1 MKRKY
6 WISVVVFLVLL
17 IDQSIKIWVKTH
29 MNYGDEIKILGLEW
43 ALIHFVENPGMAF
56 GITLGKGVIG
66 KYALS
71 IFRILAVFFLVY
83 FINELIRKN
92 MPKGLLFS
100 FALIL
105 AGAIGN
111 ILDSAF
117 YGLIFSDSPYHGG
130 LAQFLPENGGYAGF
144 LQGRVVDMFYFHVF
158 RGICPEWV
166 PFVGGQFYLF
176 FKPIFNVADV
186 SISIGVLNVLVFQ
199 RRYFLSELER
209 IEVEAEKATLDN
221 QKEEE

>member
-1 MKRKY
+1 
-6 WISVVVFLVLL
+6 
-17 IDQSIKIWVKTH
+17 

-56 GITLGKGVIG
+56 GITLGNGVIG

-71 IFRILAVFFLVY
+71 IFRILAVLFLVY

-144 LQGRVVDMFYFHVF
+144 LQGRVVDMFYFPVF
-158 RGICPEWV
+158 RGIWPEWV

-176 FKPIFNVADV
+176 FKPVFNVADV
-186 SISIGVLNVLVFQ
+186 SISMGVLNVLVFQ

-209 IEVEAEKATLDN
+209 IEVDAEKTALDN
-221 QKEEE
+221 QQEEE